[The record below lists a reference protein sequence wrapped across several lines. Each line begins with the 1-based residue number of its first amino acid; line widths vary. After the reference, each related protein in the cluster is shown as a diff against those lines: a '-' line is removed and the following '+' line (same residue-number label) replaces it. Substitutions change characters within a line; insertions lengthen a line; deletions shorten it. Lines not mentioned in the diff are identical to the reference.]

1 MLTSA
6 KHYLDFELKEPEID
20 TIVKIASQE
29 DVIDESQ
36 DKNKE
41 LAWKKFQK
49 DNYVTSKTI
58 EVAKKDFEKEWEQKS
73 KSLNERIKEAVIKQL
88 KNNK

>member
-1 MLTSA
+1 MHEET
-6 KHYLDFELKEPEID
+6 
-20 TIVKIASQE
+20 
-29 DVIDESQ
+29 
-36 DKNKE
+36 NK
-41 LAWKKFQK
+41 K